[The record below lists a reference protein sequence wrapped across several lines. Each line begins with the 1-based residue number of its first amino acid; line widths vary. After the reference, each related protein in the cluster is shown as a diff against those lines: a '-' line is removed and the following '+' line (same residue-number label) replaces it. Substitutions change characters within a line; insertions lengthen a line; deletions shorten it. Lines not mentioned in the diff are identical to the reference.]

1 MRLDGPSNGSLSA
14 PAASSEKRERSGS
27 MNSWGDDDRQEHEE
41 GRQGEYLRRSPSFD
55 AYVRE
60 LDLWRARL
68 RRSGRRILW
77 IVVGLAVL
85 LMLVTT
91 LYQVQPEEV
100 GVVVRLGRYVRTTE
114 PGLRVKIP
122 FAEQVYKIPVQR
134 QLKEEFG
141 FRTTEAD
148 VSSSYSREGFVAEAV
163 MLTGDLNVAVVEWI
177 VQYRVADPYLYLF
190 KVRNVTGTFRAMNEA
205 VMRQVVGDRTV
216 TEVLT
221 VGRQAIETRAEE
233 VLRMLTQQY
242 EMGITI
248 EQVVLQD
255 VNPPD
260 SVKPSWDEVN
270 QAQQQRDRMINEA
283 RAEYNKVIP
292 RAKGE
297 AQQAVLEAEGYG
309 LNRVNRAQGE
319 GSRFQAIEGAYRRAP
334 DVTRRRLYLET
345 MERVLP
351 RMGNKVL
358 LDTDANG
365 IVPLL
370 PLAGLRATAVP
381 EAGAVLQPTSVEGG
395 AK

>member
-1 MRLDGPSNGSLSA
+1 MTTY
-14 PAASSEKRERSGS
+14 
-27 MNSWGDDDRQEHEE
+27 GDDDGDNGGGPFQHRPPDPLDKFKRMVNDLATT
-41 GRQGEYLRRSPSFD
+41 GAGAAGYARS
-55 AYVRE
+55 
-60 LDLWRARL
+60 LLWAVAAL
-68 RRSGRRILW
+68 ALA
-77 IVVGLAVL
+77 IVLFG
-85 LMLVTT
+85 TF
-91 LYQVQPEEV
+91 YQVQPEEV
-100 GVVVRLGRYVRTTE
+100 GVVVRFGKYMRTTE

-122 FAEQVYKIPVQR
+122 FVEDVSRIPVQR
-134 QLKEEFG
+134 QLKQEFG
-141 FRTTEAD
+141 FRTNEPGVRTTFSPD
-148 VSSSYSREGFVAEAV
+148 DFSAEAM

-190 KVRNVTGTFRAMNEA
+190 KVRNVTGTFRAMTEA

-233 VLRMLTQQY
+233 LLRGMTQQY

-260 SVKPSWDEVN
+260 PVKPSWDEVN

-283 RAEYNKVIP
+283 RGEYNKVIP

-297 AQQAVLEAEGYG
+297 ALQAVLEAEGYG

-319 GSRFQAIEGAYRRAP
+319 SARFTSIQEEYRKSP

-351 RMGNKVL
+351 RMGSKLFV
-358 LDTDANG
+358 DANARG

-370 PLAGLRATAVP
+370 PLDGLKAAPARPPSPAPPPSATP
-381 EAGAVLQPTSVEGG
+381 RGER
-395 AK
+395 

>member
-1 MRLDGPSNGSLSA
+1 
-14 PAASSEKRERSGS
+14 
-27 MNSWGDDDRQEHEE
+27 MNTFGDDNSDDGVND
-41 GRQGEYLRRSPSFD
+41 GRRGRYEKYER
-55 AYVRE
+55 YVR
-60 LDLWRARL
+60 DIDAWR
-68 RRSGRRILW
+68 RRAAGSRRP
-77 IVVGLAVL
+77 LAWGAGAL
-85 LMLVTT
+85 LLALMLFTT

-100 GVVVRLGRYVRTTE
+100 GVVVRFGRFIRTTE
-114 PGLRVKIP
+114 PGLRAKVP
-122 FAEQVYKIPVQR
+122 FVEQVYRIPVQR

-141 FRTTEAD
+141 FRTAEAGVRSTFVRND
-148 VSSSYSREGFVAEAV
+148 YSAEAV

-177 VQYRVADPYLYLF
+177 VQYRVADPYRYLF
-190 KVRNVTGTFRAMNEA
+190 KVRNITDTFRAMNEA

-233 VLRMLTQQY
+233 LLRELTQQY

-260 SVKPSWDEVN
+260 PVKPSWDEVN

-319 GSRFQAIEGAYRRAP
+319 SARFQSVHEAYRRAP

-345 MERVLP
+345 MERVMP
-351 RMGNKVL
+351 RMGGKL
-358 LDTDANG
+358 LVDANAKG
-365 IVPLL
+365 VVPLL
-370 PLAGLRATAVP
+370 PLDWLKA
-381 EAGAVLQPTSVEGG
+381 AGASSGEQKPAAAGG
-395 AK
+395 GGR

>member
-1 MRLDGPSNGSLSA
+1 MRFGDDRDDDGEDGPRRYNPYGMSTQLDQYMHELNVWRGR
-14 PAASSEKRERSGS
+14 AA
-27 MNSWGDDDRQEHEE
+27 
-41 GRQGEYLRRSPSFD
+41 
-55 AYVRE
+55 
-60 LDLWRARL
+60 
-68 RRSGRRILW
+68 RSGRTIRW
-77 IVVGLAVL
+77 IAAGLAVL
-85 LMLVTT
+85 VMLLTT

-100 GVVVRLGRYVRTTE
+100 GVVVRLGRYVRTAE
-114 PGLRVKIP
+114 PGLRAKIP
-122 FAEQVYKIPVQR
+122 FVEQVFKIPVQR

-141 FRTTEAD
+141 FRTAEAAARSTYSEAD
-148 VSSSYSREGFVAEAV
+148 FSAEAV

-233 VLRMLTQQY
+233 LLRALTEQY

-260 SVKPSWDEVN
+260 PVKPSWDEVN

-297 AQQAVLEAEGYG
+297 ALQAVLEAEGYG

-319 GSRFQAIEGAYRRAP
+319 SARFRSIQEAYRKAP

-345 MERVLP
+345 MERVVP
-351 RMGNKVL
+351 RMGGKL
-358 LDTDANG
+358 FLDPKARG

-370 PLAGLRATAVP
+370 PLDGLKAAVTAAPTVNPQPAANAGGVR
-381 EAGAVLQPTSVEGG
+381 
-395 AK
+395 

>member
-1 MRLDGPSNGSLSA
+1 MSNFGDDRDDRDDRHDEDGERFSGFQRHRRSSNYDEFLRPLEA
-14 PAASSEKRERSGS
+14 WRERAT
-27 MNSWGDDDRQEHEE
+27 
-41 GRQGEYLRRSPSFD
+41 RSPQT
-55 AYVRE
+55 
-60 LDLWRARL
+60 
-68 RRSGRRILW
+68 ILW
-77 IVVGLAVL
+77 IAAGVVL
-85 LMLVTT
+85 LVMLGST

-100 GVVVRLGRYVRTTE
+100 GVVVRLGKYVRTSE
-114 PGLRVKIP
+114 PGLRAKIP
-122 FAEQVYKIPVQR
+122 FVEEVFKIPIQR

-141 FRTTEAD
+141 FRTTEAAIR
-148 VSSSYSREGFVAEAV
+148 STYSQADFSGVAV

-190 KVRNVTGTFRAMNEA
+190 KVRNVTGTFRSMTEA

-221 VGRQAIETRAEE
+221 IGRQAIETRVEE
-233 VLRMLTQQY
+233 LLRSLTQQY

-260 SVKPSWDEVN
+260 PVKPSWDEVN

-297 AQQAVLEAEGYG
+297 AQQTVLEAEGYS
-309 LNRVNRAQGE
+309 LNRVNRSQGE
-319 GSRFQAIEGAYRRAP
+319 SARFRAIHEAYRKAP

-345 MERVLP
+345 MERVVP
-351 RMGNKVL
+351 RMGGKVF
-358 LDTDANG
+358 LDPQARG
-365 IVPLL
+365 ILPLL
-370 PLAGLRATAVP
+370 QLDGLKAAAAPPTP
-381 EAGAVLQPTSVEGG
+381 TGNPQPAAIAGG
-395 AK
+395 AR

>member
-1 MRLDGPSNGSLSA
+1 MS
-14 PAASSEKRERSGS
+14 KF
-27 MNSWGDDDRQEHEE
+27 DDDKDDRNEDGEDRFAGFKPR
-41 GRQGEYLRRSPSFD
+41 GRPTNYDRYIRDLEAWGNRAARSPQ
-55 AYVRE
+55 
-60 LDLWRARL
+60 
-68 RRSGRRILW
+68 GILW
-77 IVVGLAVL
+77 VAAGLVV
-85 LMLVTT
+85 LVTLVST

-100 GVVVRLGRYVRTTE
+100 GVVVRFGKYVRTTE
-114 PGLRVKIP
+114 PGLRAKMP
-122 FAEQVYKIPVQR
+122 FVEQVFKIPVQR

-141 FRTTEAD
+141 FRTTDAAVRSAYNRSD
-148 VSSSYSREGFVAEAV
+148 FGAEAM

-233 VLRMLTQQY
+233 LLRALTQQY

-248 EQVVLQD
+248 EQVVLQN

-260 SVKPSWDEVN
+260 PVKPSWDEVN

-297 AQQAVLEAEGYG
+297 AQQAVLEAEGYS
-309 LNRVNRAQGE
+309 LNRVNRSQGA
-319 GSRFQAIEGAYRRAP
+319 SARFRSIQEAYRKAP

-345 MERVLP
+345 MERVVP
-351 RMGNKVL
+351 RMGGKL
-358 LDTDANG
+358 FLDPKARG
-365 IVPLL
+365 ILPLL
-370 PLAGLRATAVP
+370 PLDGLKAAVAAAP
-381 EAGAVLQPTSVEGG
+381 PGTDPKPASSAGG
-395 AK
+395 AR